1 MLITQPC
8 LLLAVTVNKISTA
21 FSLPWVNLISKAM
34 KKFFAVI
41 AGLSVAFVL
50 ITAGTFASAKFF
62 GNLEVF
68 SPSLDG
74 AKELVRSLSDVGLVF
89 VIVSHAI
96 GSLAGGVTVGWILK
110 DDTMN
115 VGLTLGAIMTILGL
129 INMIVIPTYPE
140 WFYLDFI
147 VFIPLSMFGANY
159 TSKL

>member
-1 MLITQPC
+1 
-8 LLLAVTVNKISTA
+8 
-21 FSLPWVNLISKAM
+21 M
-34 KKFFAVI
+34 KKFLAVI

-50 ITAGTFASAKFF
+50 TTLGTFASAKFF
-62 GNLEVF
+62 GNVDVF
-68 SPSLDG
+68 APSIDG
-74 AKELVRSLSDVGLVF
+74 AKELVRSLTVIGLVC
-89 VIVSHAI
+89 VILSHAI
-96 GSLAGGVTVGWILK
+96 ASLAGGVTVGWILK

-147 VFIPLSMFGANY
+147 VYIPLSMFGANY

>member
-1 MLITQPC
+1 
-8 LLLAVTVNKISTA
+8 
-21 FSLPWVNLISKAM
+21 M
-34 KKFFAVI
+34 KKFLAVI
-41 AGLSVAFVL
+41 AGLLVAFVL
-50 ITAGTFASAKFF
+50 MTSGTIASAKFF

-74 AKELVRSLSDVGLVF
+74 AKELIRSLSSVGLIL
-89 VIVSHAI
+89 VIASHAL
-96 GSLAGGVTVGWILK
+96 GSLGGGVTVGRILK
-110 DDTMN
+110 EDTMN

-129 INMIVIPTYPE
+129 VNMVMIPTYPE

>member
-1 MLITQPC
+1 
-8 LLLAVTVNKISTA
+8 
-21 FSLPWVNLISKAM
+21 M

-41 AGLSVAFVL
+41 AGLTVAFAL
-50 ITAGTFASAKFF
+50 ITIGTLATAKFF
-62 GNLEVF
+62 GALDAF
-68 SPSLDG
+68 TPSVEG
-74 AKELVRSLSDVGLVF
+74 AKELIRSLSTVGLIL

-96 GSLAGGVTVGWILK
+96 GSLAGGIMVGWILK

-129 INMIVIPTYPE
+129 VNMIVIPTYPE

-147 VFIPLSMFGANY
+147 VFIPLSMFGANF